1 MIKINNYSAVAKDLR
16 YFTKVQE
23 SKETVDGSHLIKVND
38 KWYMLSNNGGETNV
52 TLINKK
58 NISIP
63 HTRFGVGLTPL
74 VLAYRIA
81 TYLNEG
87 WSEINWDINN
97 KDIENV
103 LAKYKSFEAINYK
116 LKEVD

>member
-1 MIKINNYSAVAKDLR
+1 MIKINNYSAVVKDMR
-16 YFTKVQE
+16 YFTDVQC
-23 SKETVDGSHLIKVND
+23 SKEIEDGSHLILVND
-38 KWYMLSNNGGETNV
+38 KWYMLSDNGGETNV
-52 TLINKK
+52 TLINEK

-87 WSEINWDINN
+87 WSEINLSLIH
-97 KDIENV
+97 I
-103 LAKYKSFEAINYK
+103 
-116 LKEVD
+116 